1 MTSTLAEESK
11 RLASKASSKVTQD
24 IIRERDKAF
33 RRTCGTIR
41 KKDDA
46 VNGLVRMA
54 ATGVGLVS
62 EALHHR
68 RARKD
73 LEREEKG
80 HEIQQSTNAAIS
92 EQLNEAIWN
101 LDTVEQEAAEKD
113 GDSQSPKSTK
123 TPSDLAEAFIQRH
136 PFPNDTNQNDRLA
149 LPVILPQRRPENRA
163 RGFVRA
169 YAPVLAG
176 VGIDQ
181 ATFLDFID
189 TFNKVLEPSPWLN
202 AINIAGSAGEAAPEP
217 FTFLI
222 GIGAEVVTD
231 AAMEAHSRF
240 KSNNFLD
247 RVNAVLFAPR
257 GLACLVATWRPEASD
272 EMVTTVDFTG
282 RTVEF
287 GSTEVCTKKVRYM
300 EMQGTSGR
308 EKILQTIRNRA
319 RGVLKSSSAA
329 VASSEPAPLIFPALE
344 RTVNERER
352 ASEKVKKKNAVNR
365 AEIWLDNYK
374 DKHTQAEWRE
384 ENSELPAAN
393 LMPKPEY
400 WSRYA
405 DPNHP
410 AASGDIVAFFTGGR
424 WQYGHGKP
432 LQDPMGDE
440 RASREG
446 DRDKTTS
453 DSKEMKKKEKEK
465 EKVNKKE
472 SEKEKKMS
480 KEKEKNKVKVK
491 KISKE
496 KDKPKAKGDSTSSLV
511 SNLFQTVRYMT
522 VQIVG
527 FIANLGW

>member
-1 MTSTLAEESK
+1 MTSILAEESK
-11 RLASKASSKVTQD
+11 KVASKASSKVIQD

-33 RRTCGTIR
+33 RRPCGTIR

-46 VNGLVRMA
+46 VDGLVRMA

-62 EALHHR
+62 EALYYR
-68 RARKD
+68 RARRD
-73 LEREEKG
+73 LQREEKA
-80 HEIQQSTNAAIS
+80 HKPQQSTDAAIS
-92 EQLNEAIWN
+92 EQPNEAIWN
-101 LDTVEQEAAEKD
+101 LDSVEPEAAAKD

-123 TPSDLAEAFIQRH
+123 APSDLAEAFIQRH
-136 PFPNDTNQNDRLA
+136 TLPNYTSQNDRLA

-231 AAMEAHSRF
+231 AAMEAQSRF

-257 GLACLVATWRPEASD
+257 GLICLIATWRPEASD
-272 EMVTTVDFTG
+272 EMVTTVEVTG
-282 RTVEF
+282 RAVEF
-287 GSTEVCTKKVRYM
+287 GSAEGCTKKVRYT

-308 EKILQTIRNRA
+308 EKTVQAIRNRA
-319 RGVLKSSSAA
+319 RGVMKSSSAA
-329 VASSEPAPLIFPALE
+329 VASSEPAPLIFSALE
-344 RTVNERER
+344 RTVNEREKV
-352 ASEKVKKKNAVNR
+352 SENVKKKNVANR

-374 DKHTQAEWRE
+374 DRHAQAKWRA

-405 DPNHP
+405 DPNNP
-410 AASGDIVAFFTGGR
+410 AASGDIVAFVTGGR

-432 LQDPMGDE
+432 IEDPVGKE
-440 RASREG
+440 KASREP
-446 DRDKTTS
+446 DLDKTTS
-453 DSKEMKKKEKEK
+453 ESKEMKNKEKEK
-465 EKVNKKE
+465 EK
-472 SEKEKKMS
+472 EKERKREKEKKKKMS
-480 KEKEKNKVKVK
+480 KEKH
-491 KISKE
+491 
-496 KDKPKAKGDSTSSLV
+496 KPKANDESTSSLV
-511 SNLFQTVRYMT
+511 SDLFQKVRKIYDRSNRG
-522 VQIVG
+522 VHR
-527 FIANLGW
+527 